1 MNRMANLESLET
13 AATLTE
19 ATRAII
25 QSLSGGMPLEQ
36 LPERC
41 SLKPP
46 GTNEWVAH
54 LDRARHGG
62 FQVVIALT
70 TTTFIVWPG
79 SHLHPIGRHTTKKG
93 YYQLTKVD
101 KNDLEQAGHGRLAV
115 AAEAG
120 DVLIM
125 MGGVCVHSSPGVA
138 KDQSERIATYAHW
151 VPKVD

>member
-1 MNRMANLESLET
+1 MNWLANFESLET
-13 AATLTE
+13 TTSLTK
-19 ATRAII
+19 ATRAIV

-46 GTNEWVAH
+46 GTTEWVAH
-54 LDRARHGG
+54 LDRARHGSL
-62 FQVVIALT
+62 QVVIALT

-93 YYQLTKVD
+93 YYQLSKAEKD
-101 KNDLEQAGHGRLAV
+101 ELELAGHGRLAV
-115 AAEAG
+115 AAVAG

-138 KDQSERIATYAHW
+138 KTESERIATYAHW